1 MAANVIIRTFLAI
14 LLLVYSA
21 FPFAQQVESFII
33 GTGDVLAVE
42 VYNERDLTV
51 RAKVGQSGKLRFPLL
66 GDVEVVGKTPAE
78 LSKELE
84 EAYFDGYLVNPSVS
98 VVIES
103 YRPFYIRGAVLKAGA
118 YEFEYDLTVDQ
129 AIAIAGGLKDRASKS
144 DWFVIRGPEKE
155 RIKVTKDAKVLPGD
169 IIEIEE
175 SLF

>member
-1 MAANVIIRTFLAI
+1 MANHPLIRAFLTFFLLAYATFL
-14 LLLVYSA
+14 S
-21 FPFAQQVESFII
+21 AQQVESFII
-33 GTGDVLAVE
+33 GTGDVLTIE

-51 RAKVGQSGKLRFPLL
+51 RAKVGQSGKLRIPLL
-66 GDVEVVGKTPAE
+66 GDIEVVGKTPAE
-78 LSKELE
+78 LSRELE
-84 EAYFDGYLVNPSVS
+84 DAYFDGFLVNPSVS

-118 YEFEYDLTVDQ
+118 YDFEYGLTVDQ

-144 DWFVIRGPEKE
+144 DWFVIRGPDKE
-155 RIKVTKDAKVLPGD
+155 RIKVSKDAKVLPGD